1 MGMSRVSRFE
11 RVMVAIVACTAALV
25 SGEASFAIDWER
37 MVMPGPLAADHEE
50 FAKDCASC
58 HQAFDAGAQ
67 RSLCLAC
74 HEEIAED
81 LNGGLGF
88 HSRSRLAATGQCN
101 SCHPDHKGRDANI
114 LGLSNA
120 TFDHALT
127 DYPLKGRHSAVTCAE
142 CHRPE
147 IPRRDAPGE
156 CKDCH
161 LDDDA
166 HGGAL
171 SDDCGQC
178 HDEMDWRK
186 TRFDHDSTEYPL
198 TGGHVT
204 ASCDGCHVTTE
215 YKETP
220 TNCVSCHAIDDAH
233 EGNFGLGCADCHKTD
248 AWRKESFDHK
258 KESGFALTG
267 AHGEARCATCH
278 RLPPGERKLPETC
291 SGCHSSDDVHAGR
304 FGETCGTCHSP
315 STWDRSKFDHAKQ
328 TKFPLRGAH
337 RQSSCNAC
345 HTEQVKEGETPMDC
359 YECHRSDDVHQ
370 GNLGKKCADCHN
382 AESFSGRVLFDHELA
397 GFPLL
402 GLHAVAACESC
413 HRDHTFSID
422 DVSCLSCHK
431 QDDAHEQTLG
441 SDCQGCHNPNGWMR
455 WQFEHDTETSFALH
469 GAHADLACSGCHR
482 TVMTGRTQVAGDCID
497 CHAAEDAHR
506 GGFGRSCDDC
516 HTDEAWKPA
525 TFGRRR
531 GLK

>member
-1 MGMSRVSRFE
+1 MTPGNVLRFE
-11 RVMVAIVACTAALV
+11 RLVLVIAVFCLALV
-25 SGEASFAIDWER
+25 WGRASFAIDWER

-50 FAKDCASC
+50 FAKDCSSC
-58 HQAFDAGAQ
+58 HQAFESGAQ

-74 HEEIAED
+74 HKEIDED
-81 LNGGLGF
+81 LTDGLGF
-88 HSRSRLAATGQCN
+88 HSRSPLAATGQCN
-101 SCHPDHKGRDANI
+101 SCHPDHKGRDANN
-114 LGLSNA
+114 LGLSDA

-127 DYPLKGRHSAVTCAE
+127 DYPLEGRHATVTCTE

-156 CKDCH
+156 CKNCH
-161 LDDDA
+161 EDDDA

-178 HDEMDWRK
+178 HDELDWRK

-198 TGGHVT
+198 TGAHVT
-204 ASCDGCHVTTE
+204 ASCNGCHVTTE

-220 TNCVSCHAIDDAH
+220 SDCVSCHAIDDAH
-233 EGNFGLGCADCHKTD
+233 EGNFGVGCADCHKTD
-248 AWRKESFDHK
+248 TWRKKSFDHK

-304 FGETCGTCHSP
+304 FGEQCGTCHSP
-315 STWDRSKFDHAKQ
+315 STWDRSKFDHAKK

-337 RQSSCNAC
+337 LQNSCNGC
-345 HTEQVKEGETPMDC
+345 HTQQVKEGETPTDC

-370 GNLGKKCADCHN
+370 GNLGKECAECHN
-382 AESFSGRVLFDHELA
+382 EESFSGRVLFDHELA

-402 GLHAVAACESC
+402 GLHAIASCESC
-413 HRDHTFSID
+413 HRDHTFSIA

-431 QDDAHEQTLG
+431 GDDVHEQTLG
-441 SDCQGCHNPNGWMR
+441 SDCQYCHNPNGWMR
-455 WQFEHDTETSFALH
+455 WQFEHDVETSFVLH
-469 GAHADLACSGCHR
+469 GAHEDLSCSGCHR
-482 TVMTGRTQVAGDCID
+482 TPMTRRTQVAGDCID
-497 CHAAEDAHR
+497 CHASEDAHR

-516 HTDEAWKPA
+516 HTDEAWSPA

-531 GLK
+531 GSK